1 MPWSKKQKQIA
12 GMACGQAGVDND
24 ARKLI
29 LRQFRN
35 AFFNVQ
41 GMPVSDP
48 TSTSSKLENK
58 DFERFMAI
66 LEDRAGGRVLNFSPN
81 YWQEKAGSR
90 SDNVNERMAWKAR
103 ELYRTYESQQ
113 AGGLHGH
120 GIYGLDGLVS
130 RFSAH
135 RTRVLEE
142 LTPKE
147 AWNLV
152 EMLKDLVSRRGE
164 PATTKEEER
173 QERLFSD
180 RETPAFS
187 TVSPAPAAPP
197 RKRMARQPQK
207 VLETEDIPF

>member
-66 LEDRAGGRVLNFSPN
+66 LEDRAGGRILHFTPN
-81 YWQEKAGSR
+81 YFQEKAGTR
-90 SDNVNERMAWKAR
+90 SDSVNERMAWKIR
-103 ELYRTYESQQ
+103 ELYRTYESQK
-113 AGGLHGH
+113 AGGLEGH

-130 RFSAH
+130 RFSSH
-135 RTRVLEE
+135 RTRELDE

-147 AWNLV
+147 AWNLI
-152 EMLKDLVSRRGE
+152 EMLKALVDRRGE
-164 PATTKEEER
+164 PAKPTPVER
-173 QERLFSD
+173 QQRMFSD
-180 RETPAFS
+180 QE
-187 TVSPAPAAPP
+187 SPALTTIDPP
-197 RKRMARQPQK
+197 LKRRVRGKQPELK
-207 VLETEDIPF
+207 AIDIPF